1 VVVQEALAAV
11 AQVLSQV
18 VLVEVVTLMLLV
30 VEALADLQDRLVLE
44 VEAELLSIQLAVHM
58 DIRVVLALLLFVI
71 KLDLHNQVLQ
81 KQPVVLFITIIIK
94 PYMFS
99 QVLEPLQTPQH

>member
-71 KLDLHNQVLQ
+71 KLD
-81 KQPVVLFITIIIK
+81 
-94 PYMFS
+94 
-99 QVLEPLQTPQH
+99 